1 MMFPVLDETQL
12 GLRRYLRR
20 YVAFAIA
27 VLVAVVVGVCVLILR
42 GVLHVLNF

>member
-1 MMFPVLDETQL
+1 MKLSVLDESQL
-12 GLRRYLRR
+12 GLRRYLMR
-20 YVAFAIA
+20 YVAFAVA